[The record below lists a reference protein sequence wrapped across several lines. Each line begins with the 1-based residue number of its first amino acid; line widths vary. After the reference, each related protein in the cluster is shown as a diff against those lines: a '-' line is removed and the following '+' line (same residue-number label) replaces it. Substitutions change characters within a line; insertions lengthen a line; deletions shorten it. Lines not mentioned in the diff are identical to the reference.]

1 MQKFNIDFDLLPV
14 NVAVYKKVDNDFEFV
29 AFNKMAEKTEN
40 ICAEDLIGKKL
51 TKVFPNIKKSGLF
64 DILKRVDKDSETLV
78 FDKSFYQDGIVKGW
92 RKHYISKLDSGEIIS
107 FYIDYTV
114 EKELE
119 TNLTK
124 TEEELKIQ
132 KNFLKTV
139 IDVIPDVIW
148 IKDLNLNY
156 IGCNAKFEELY
167 GIKES
172 ELIGKSDFDLV
183 DKKTAKFY
191 RENDKLVLKSDHVV
205 HSDDYWSFDNGRIQG
220 YFETIKTTVKDS
232 KGKIVGILGIARDI
246 TERVKREKELEQ
258 YALYDTLTGL
268 SNRVNFLNKLESLI
282 KDRVYKE
289 KKHALMFIDL
299 DNFKEI
305 NDTMGHSVGDQ
316 VLIQSAKR
324 IKNSVREDD
333 IVARFG
339 GDEFVL
345 VVKNI
350 SSEFVIDDIAKKIL
364 DNLSEAIEIKGK
376 KFYIGASIGISLI
389 PDDSKN
395 IESLLS
401 YADSA
406 MYRAKEGGRNRYEFY
421 TKDMS
426 KKAFKRVVMEN
437 SIRTALEN
445 NEFEMYYQPQI
456 NTKTKKI
463 VGAEALIRWNHPSL
477 GVVSP
482 SKFIPISEE
491 SGQIVEIGKWII
503 HRVMK
508 DSLSFGKNGLNLKNI
523 SINLSI
529 KQLNDANLISIIK
542 NAINET
548 QCNPKWIEFEVTET
562 FAMSN
567 PDNVMILLNKIK
579 DLKCKISIDDF
590 GTGYSS
596 LQYLKKFPIDKLKI
610 DQSFVKDI
618 ICDEDDEAIVKAV
631 ILIAKSMKLDVIA
644 EGVEENH
651 QKDMLIN
658 NGCDMAQGYL
668 FSKPLPLKEFKD
680 FVKKYNREYFNE

>member
-14 NVAVYKKVDNDFEFV
+14 NIAVYRRVDNDFEFV

-40 ICAEDLIGKKL
+40 ISSEDLIGKKL
-51 TKVFPNIKKSGLF
+51 TEVFPGVKEFGLF
-64 DILKRVDKDSETLV
+64 DMLQRVDKDGKTLV
-78 FDKSFYQDGIVKGW
+78 FDKSFYQDGRVKGW
-92 RKHYISKLDSGEIIS
+92 RKNYISKLDSGEIVA
-107 FYIDYTV
+107 FYTDHTV

-148 IKDLNLNY
+148 IKDLNLRY

-183 DKKTAKFY
+183 DRKTAEFY

-205 HSDDYWSFDNGRIQG
+205 QSDDYWNFNNGRIQG

-305 NDTMGHSVGDQ
+305 NDTMGHSIGDQ

-350 SSEFVIDDIAKKIL
+350 SSEFVVDDIAQKIL
-364 DNLSEAIEIKGK
+364 DNLSKPIEVEKN
-376 KFYIGASIGISLI
+376 KFYISASIGISLI
-389 PDDSKN
+389 PDDSKD
-395 IESLLS
+395 IENLLS

-426 KKAFKRVVMEN
+426 KKAFERVVMEN

-477 GVVSP
+477 GIVSP

-503 HRVMK
+503 YQVMK
-508 DSLSFGKNGLNLKNI
+508 DTSSFKKDKLNLKNI

-542 NAINET
+542 NAIDET

-562 FAMSN
+562 FAMNN
-567 PDNVMILLNKIK
+567 PDNVIILLNKIK